1 MVFVIPWAILALDV
15 GIPAGMTGAHEG
27 VASFFG
33 ESGFLFTGAG
43 SGCDTPPRWREGTLV
58 EGAHAGE
65 YEGSIDTHS
74 MRSTSRRLIE
84 TSVACARG
92 VG

>member
-33 ESGFLFTGAG
+33 ENGFLVTGAG
-43 SGCDTPPRWREGTLV
+43 SGCDTPPRWREGTYNYV
-58 EGAHAGE
+58 RIRRRRNAITNKEEDGRIRIRKNTNTEE
-65 YEGSIDTHS
+65 YGYGRI
-74 MRSTSRRLIE
+74 
-84 TSVACARG
+84 
-92 VG
+92 